1 MATEVQ
7 GNTINF
13 YVRDF
18 GTSQVWRKMTCEE
31 TLTFD
36 ITNNVNK
43 STTKCGVFK
52 GLEVSDF
59 KVSGTAVANFAPTPT
74 EYSHDLLTFDQANIQ
89 KKEFRI
95 QDPATLGSVI
105 LLAGGGYFT
114 ACQISFP
121 ANDVVKFTFTF
132 EGVGTLEQHES

>member
-7 GNTINF
+7 GSTINLYF
-13 YVRDF
+13 RDF

-31 TLTFD
+31 TMTFD
-36 ITNNVNK
+36 MTNNVNK

-59 KVSGTAVANFAPTPT
+59 KVSGTGVCNFAPTST
-74 EYSHDLLTFDQANIQ
+74 EYSHDLLTADQQNIQ

-95 QDPATLGSVI
+95 QDAATLGTVI

-114 ACQISFP
+114 ASQISFP
-121 ANDVVKFTFTF
+121 ANDVVKYTFTF
-132 EGVGTLEQHES
+132 EGVGVVEQHES